1 MPGLDTIGAD
11 MTVGDMPAADR
22 EPAGEADAARLER
35 RSGQAHQTGEIDQ
48 IGQTGQTGQTGPA
61 GAGRRWST
69 RLFRSEL
76 WLIFGRRRNWVGLAV
91 LCSVPI
97 AINVATKV
105 SAPTGGGP
113 DFFVNI
119 ASNGL
124 FAALASLVLE
134 LPLFLPVAI
143 AAISADAIAGEA
155 NLGTLRYLLAV
166 PAGRTRLLAVKFAAI
181 VVFALVATLLVAV
194 VAAVLGLIL
203 FGGGPLTTLSGT
215 AVSFGSGAVRVLLVC
230 LYVTVMLTA
239 LGAVGLF
246 VSTLTEQPI
255 GATIAILVLA
265 LGSEIAD
272 AIPQLHA
279 IHPYLLTHYWLS
291 FGDLLRDPI
300 ALDRTVPGL
309 LSAVAYIA
317 IFVSTAWARFTGRDV
332 AS

>member
-1 MPGLDTIGAD
+1 MSAD
-11 MTVGDMPAADR
+11 SK
-22 EPAGEADAARLER
+22 PAGRPPADET
-35 RSGQAHQTGEIDQ
+35 QAVETSTGEALSSGESPSTDHE
-48 IGQTGQTGQTGPA
+48 PA

-91 LCSVPI
+91 LCSLPI
-97 AINVATKV
+97 LINIATKV
-105 SAPTGGGP
+105 SAPTGDGP

-119 ASNGL
+119 TSNGL

-134 LPLFLPVAI
+134 LPLFLPVAV

-166 PAGRTRLLAVKFAAI
+166 PASRTRLLAVKFAAI
-181 VVFALVATLLVAV
+181 IVFALVATLLVAV

-203 FGGGPLTTLSGT
+203 FGGGPFTTLSGT
-215 AVSFGSGAVRVLLVC
+215 TISFGSGALRVLLVC
-230 LYVTVMLTA
+230 LYVTVMLSA

-291 FGDLLRDPI
+291 FGDLLRDPM

-309 LSAVAYIA
+309 LSAAAYIA
-317 IFVSTAWARFTGRDV
+317 IFASAAWARFTGRDV